1 MRRSYT
7 FKLTPK
13 KKNFFLDI
21 GLYPYYFY
29 YSSLNSFNPL
39 TYILLNILKKKQKNF
54 YNLSLSVIKNK
65 KKLQS
70 NIEKNEYKN
79 IIYYPSSSK
88 EWFGNIYSFNKA
100 YIKPLIVYDLNA
112 NKLFTSYFNIIQD
125 KIRIVYKRRR
135 SNRGRYSANKIYVS
149 RPELKHTNTKLSIII
164 YIYNKQLSSI
174 EINIRR
180 FIIFTKKLYIQAENS
195 VRYTIEHMGEIT
207 KLSKNKILISKYFY
221 DKDDRDNYVLD
232 HKGNRI
238 VNFIETKWNRVVPL
252 LKNNFV
258 WFQFFNKVFFK
269 ITDNLFSYC
278 DINGNIKNADRRS
291 KSSMNYL
298 KELLDLQEIFFTN
311 AGSMNFNKSK
321 FHQLF
326 LNWNKLGLI
335 NIIQKIYGKKVEIK
349 IIDLKS
355 IHLNSDLFSSAI
367 ALKLRDRK
375 NKAVNILRRSIIHMV
390 KIPDLHTLIT
400 FDDYLENTDIKRYNE
415 SNPNMGMTG
424 KNNIMGTVATT
435 NGIVTNKILNNIK
448 QQVVSG
454 VRFEASGR
462 LTRRLTAM
470 RAVFKYRYVGSLKN
484 IRSSF
489 NNKSSKMLRGYVKS
503 NSQYTTVNSKTRNG
517 SFGLKGWVS
526 SH

>member
-1 MRRSYT
+1 M
-7 FKLTPK
+7 
-13 KKNFFLDI
+13 
-21 GLYPYYFY
+21 
-29 YSSLNSFNPL
+29 
-39 TYILLNILKKKQKNF
+39 LNILKKKQKNF
-54 YNLSLSVIKNK
+54 NNLSLTIIKNK

-100 YIKPLIVYDLNA
+100 YIKSLIVYDVNI
-112 NKLFTSYFNIIQD
+112 NKLFRSYYNIVQD
-125 KIRIVYKRRR
+125 KIKIMYKRRR
-135 SNRGRYSANKIYVS
+135 SNRGRYSANKVYVS
-149 RPELKHTNTKLSIII
+149 RAELKHTNTTLSIIV
-164 YIYNKQLSSI
+164 YTYNKQLSSI

-180 FIIFTKKLYIQAENS
+180 FLIITKELQVLTENS
-195 VRYTIEHMGEIT
+195 VRYIIAHMGKIIN
-207 KLSKNKILISKYFY
+207 LSKNKTQISKFIYE
-221 DKDDRDNYVLD
+221 KDDRNDYVYD
-232 HKGNRI
+232 EKGNRRSAY
-238 VNFIETKWNRVVPL
+238 IETKWNRVVPL
-252 LKNNFV
+252 LKNNFFF
-258 WFQFFNKVFFK
+258 FQFFNKVFFK
-269 ITDNLFSYC
+269 ITDNLFNYC
-278 DINGNIKNADRRS
+278 DINANFKKVDIMSRS
-291 KSSMNYL
+291 YINML
-298 KELLDLQEIFFTN
+298 KELLDLQKIFFNNTK
-311 AGSMNFNKSK
+311 SINFNKSK

-326 LNWNKLGLI
+326 LSWNKLGII
-335 NIIQKIYGKKVEIK
+335 NVIQKIYGKKVEIK

-375 NKAVNILRRSIIHMV
+375 NKAVNVLRRAIIQMV

-400 FDDYLENTDIKRYNE
+400 FDDYIGNTYINNIDINNINNE
-415 SNPNMGMTG
+415 SNKNVDRTG
-424 KNNIMGTVATT
+424 INNTMGTITT
-435 NGIVTNKILNNIK
+435 SGGIITNKILNILK

-489 NNKSSKMLRGYVKS
+489 NNKPSRMLRGYVKS
-503 NSQYTTVNSKTRNG
+503 NSQYTIINSKTRNG

>member
-1 MRRSYT
+1 M
-7 FKLTPK
+7 
-13 KKNFFLDI
+13 
-21 GLYPYYFY
+21 
-29 YSSLNSFNPL
+29 
-39 TYILLNILKKKQKNF
+39 LNILKKKQKNF
-54 YNLSLSVIKNK
+54 NNLSLTIIKNK

-100 YIKPLIVYDLNA
+100 YIKSLIVYDVNI
-112 NKLFTSYFNIIQD
+112 NKLFRSYYNIVQD
-125 KIRIVYKRRR
+125 KIRIMYKRRR
-135 SNRGRYSANKIYVS
+135 SNRGRYSANKVYVS
-149 RPELKHTNTKLSIII
+149 RAELKHTNTTLSIIV
-164 YIYNKQLSSI
+164 YTYNKQLSSI

-180 FIIFTKKLYIQAENS
+180 FLIITKELQVLTENS
-195 VRYTIEHMGEIT
+195 VRYIIAHMGKIIN
-207 KLSKNKILISKYFY
+207 LSKNKTQISRFIYE
-221 DKDDRDNYVLD
+221 KDDRNDYVYD
-232 HKGNRI
+232 EKGNRRSAY
-238 VNFIETKWNRVVPL
+238 IETKWNRVVPL
-252 LKNNFV
+252 LKNNFFF
-258 WFQFFNKVFFK
+258 FQFFNKVFFK
-269 ITDNLFSYC
+269 ITDNLFNYC
-278 DINGNIKNADRRS
+278 DINGNFKKVDIMSRS
-291 KSSMNYL
+291 YINML
-298 KELLDLQEIFFTN
+298 KELLDLQKIFFNNTK
-311 AGSMNFNKSK
+311 SINFNKSK

-326 LNWNKLGLI
+326 LSWNKLGLI
-335 NIIQKIYGKKVEIK
+335 NVIQKIYGKKVEIK

-375 NKAVNILRRSIIHMV
+375 NKAVNVLRRAIIQMV

-400 FDDYLENTDIKRYNE
+400 FDDYIGNTNINNIDINNINNE
-415 SNPNMGMTG
+415 SNKNVDRTG
-424 KNNIMGTVATT
+424 INNTMGTVTT
-435 NGIVTNKILNNIK
+435 SGGIVTNKILSILK

-489 NNKSSKMLRGYVKS
+489 NNKPSKMLRGYVKS
-503 NSQYTTVNSKTRNG
+503 NSQYTIINSKTRNG